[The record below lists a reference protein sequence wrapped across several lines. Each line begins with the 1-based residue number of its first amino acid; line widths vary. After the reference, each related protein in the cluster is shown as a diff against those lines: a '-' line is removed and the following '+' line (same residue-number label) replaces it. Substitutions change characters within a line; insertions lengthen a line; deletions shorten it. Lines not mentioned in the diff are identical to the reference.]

1 MDNDA
6 AGGPATS
13 LLRSLV
19 QLGGTLLG
27 AAETRFELLSAEVNE
42 DLDRAIHIVLWAFVA
57 LLTGILG
64 ALLAGAAVVIVFWDT
79 HRIAAV
85 LGVTTVFLLVAA
97 FAGLTVRKRLGEK
110 PRFLDA
116 TRAELRSDIESL
128 RGRQ

>member
-1 MDNDA
+1 MDNDV

-64 ALLAGAAVVIVFWDT
+64 ALLAGAAVIIVFWDT

-85 LGVTTVFLLVAA
+85 LGVTTAFLLVAA
-97 FAGLTVRKRLGEK
+97 IAGLSVRKRLSEK